1 MEGDKPGGLRRIVR
15 EVGDSLSTFFRYFGS
30 VVLFFFRIL
39 VDLPYALARPGLIIK
54 QVYVTGVQSLVV
66 IMLAGFF
73 VGMVLALQS
82 FSTLVRF
89 GAEETIGMVVALGLA
104 RELGPVVT
112 ALLFAGR
119 AGTALSS
126 EIGLMRATDQLS
138 GMEMMAVDPIK
149 RVIVPRFLGG
159 VIAVPLL
166 TAIFSGIGIF
176 GAWLEAVIVLGVD
189 EGAFWSQMQAQV
201 DLREDVVSGIIKSF
215 FFGIAASLLAV
226 YEGYNCVP
234 TAEGVGRATTRAVVN
249 TSLTVLVLN
258 FMLTAWLLGG
268 N

>member
-1 MEGDKPGGLRRIVR
+1 MNYTGRGLRRLVMEVSYSLRGFLQNFGAGQIFLLRIIVN
-15 EVGDSLSTFFRYFGS
+15 S
-30 VVLFFFRIL
+30 
-39 VDLPYALARPGLIIK
+39 PYALARPRLIIK

-66 IMLAGFF
+66 IMLAGLF
-73 VGMVLALQS
+73 VGMVLALQG
-82 FSTLVRF
+82 FLTLSRF
-89 GAEETIGMVVALGLA
+89 GAEETIGMVAALGLV

-149 RVIVPRFLGG
+149 RVVVPRFLGG
-159 VIAVPLL
+159 VIAMPILAV
-166 TAIFSGIGIF
+166 IFSAMGIF
-176 GAWLEAVIVLGVD
+176 GAWFEGVIILGVD

-201 DLREDVVSGIIKSF
+201 DLREDVMSGVIKSV
-215 FFGIAASLLAV
+215 FFGVAASLLAV
-226 YEGYNCVP
+226 FEGYNCVP

-268 N
+268 K

>member
-1 MEGDKPGGLRRIVR
+1 MNRERSRGLRRIALEIVHALR
-15 EVGDSLSTFFRYFGS
+15 SFFGTFGAGQI
-30 VVLFFFRIL
+30 FFLRIL
-39 VDLPYALARPGLIIK
+39 VNIPYALARPRLIIK

-82 FSTLVRF
+82 FLTLSRF
-89 GAEETIGMVVALGLA
+89 GAEDSIGMVAALGLV

-159 VIAVPLL
+159 VIAMPILA
-166 TAIFSGIGIF
+166 AIFSAMGIF
-176 GAWLEAVIVLGVD
+176 GAWLEGVVILGVD

-201 DLREDVVSGIIKSF
+201 DLRDDVMSGVIKSV

-226 YEGYNCVP
+226 FEGYNSAP
-234 TAEGVGRATTRAVVN
+234 TAEGVGRATTRAVVH
-249 TSLTVLVLN
+249 TSLTVLILN

-268 N
+268 K

>member
-1 MEGDKPGGLRRIVR
+1 MINSTGRGLRRLALEI
-15 EVGDSLSTFFRYFGS
+15 GYSLRGFLQNFGAGQ
-30 VVLFFFRIL
+30 LFLLRIL
-39 VDLPYALARPGLIIK
+39 VNMPYALARPGLIIK
-54 QVYVTGVQSLVV
+54 QVYVTGVLSLVV
-66 IMLAGFF
+66 IMLAGLF
-73 VGMVLALQS
+73 VGMVLALQG
-82 FSTLVRF
+82 FLTLSRF
-89 GAEETIGMVVALGLA
+89 GAEESIGMVAALGLV

-149 RVIVPRFLGG
+149 RVVVPRFLGG
-159 VIAVPLL
+159 VIAMPLL
-166 TAIFSGIGIF
+166 AVIFSAMGIF
-176 GAWLEAVIVLGVD
+176 GAWLEGVIVLGVD

-201 DLREDVVSGIIKSF
+201 DLREDVMSGVIKSF

-268 N
+268 K

>member
-1 MEGDKPGGLRRIVR
+1 MTRDTSRGLRRLWLEIGYSVR
-15 EVGDSLSTFFRYFGS
+15 GFFGNFGAGQ
-30 VVLFFFRIL
+30 LFLLRIL
-39 VDLPYALARPGLIIK
+39 VNMPYALARPRLIIK

-66 IMLAGFF
+66 IMLAGLF
-73 VGMVLALQS
+73 VGMVLALQG
-82 FSTLVRF
+82 FLTLSRF
-89 GAEETIGMVVALGLA
+89 GAEESIGMVAALGLV

-126 EIGLMRATDQLS
+126 EIGLMKATDQLS

-149 RVIVPRFLGG
+149 RVVVPRFLGG
-159 VIAVPLL
+159 VIAMPLL
-166 TAIFSGIGIF
+166 ALIFSAMGIF
-176 GAWLEAVIVLGVD
+176 GAWLEGVIILGVD

-201 DLREDVVSGIIKSF
+201 DLREDVMSGVIKSF

-226 YEGYNCVP
+226 FEGYNCVP
-234 TAEGVGRATTRAVVN
+234 TAEGVGRATTRAVVH

>member
-1 MEGDKPGGLRRIVR
+1 MKDTTLAMRQLLLDIGYTIKGFLESFGACQLFLVRI
-15 EVGDSLSTFFRYFGS
+15 
-30 VVLFFFRIL
+30 II
-39 VDLPYALARPGLIIK
+39 DLPYALARPRLIIK
-54 QVYVTGVQSLVV
+54 QVYVTGVQSLVI
-66 IMLAGFF
+66 IMLSGFF
-73 VGMVLALQS
+73 VGMVLALQGHL
-82 FSTLVRF
+82 TLSKF
-89 GAEETIGMVVALGLA
+89 GAEESIGMVAALGLT

-149 RVIVPRFLGG
+149 RVVAPRFLGG
-159 VIAVPLL
+159 VIAMPILAV
-166 TAIFSGIGIF
+166 IFSAMGIF
-176 GAWLEAVIVLGVD
+176 GAWLEGVVILGVD

-201 DLREDVVSGIIKSF
+201 DLGDDVMSGVIKSF
-215 FFGIAASLLAV
+215 FFGVTASLLAV
-226 YEGYNCVP
+226 FEGYNCVP
-234 TAEGVGRATTRAVVN
+234 TAEGVGQATTRAVVY
-249 TSLTVLVLN
+249 TSLAVLALN

>member
-1 MEGDKPGGLRRIVR
+1 MNRETSTGLRRLWL
-15 EVGDSLSTFFRYFGS
+15 EVLYSLRGFFGNFGAGQ
-30 VVLFFFRIL
+30 LFLLRIIFNM
-39 VDLPYALARPGLIIK
+39 PYALARPRLIIK

-73 VGMVLALQS
+73 VGMVLALQGHL
-82 FSTLVRF
+82 TLSRF
-89 GAEETIGMVVALGLA
+89 GAEETIGMVAALGLV

-149 RVIVPRFLGG
+149 RVVVPRFLGG
-159 VIAVPLL
+159 VIAMPILAV
-166 TAIFSGIGIF
+166 IFSAMGIF
-176 GAWLEAVIVLGVD
+176 GAWLEGVIILGVD
-189 EGAFWSQMQAQV
+189 EGAFWAQMQAQV
-201 DLREDVVSGIIKSF
+201 DLREDVMSGVIKSF

-226 YEGYNCVP
+226 FEGYNCVP
-234 TAEGVGRATTRAVVN
+234 TAEGVGRATTRGVVH

>member
-1 MEGDKPGGLRRIVR
+1 MTRETPRGLRRLWLEIGYSVR
-15 EVGDSLSTFFRYFGS
+15 GFFGTFGAGQ
-30 VVLFFFRIL
+30 LFLLRIL
-39 VDLPYALARPGLIIK
+39 VNMPYALARPRLIIK

-73 VGMVLALQS
+73 VGMVLALQGYL
-82 FSTLVRF
+82 TLSRF
-89 GAEETIGMVVALGLA
+89 GAEDTIGMVAALGLV

-126 EIGLMRATDQLS
+126 EIGLMKATDQLS

-149 RVIVPRFLGG
+149 RVVVPRFLGG
-159 VIAVPLL
+159 VIAMPILAL
-166 TAIFSGIGIF
+166 IFSAMGIF
-176 GAWLEAVIVLGVD
+176 GAWLEGVIILGVD

-201 DLREDVVSGIIKSF
+201 DLREDVMSGVIKSF

-226 YEGYNCVP
+226 FEGYNCVP
-234 TAEGVGRATTRAVVN
+234 TAEGVGRATTRAVVH

>member
-1 MEGDKPGGLRRIVR
+1 MAKASPEGMRGAALEVVHALRGFFGTFGAGTLFLLRI
-15 EVGDSLSTFFRYFGS
+15 
-30 VVLFFFRIL
+30 IANM
-39 VDLPYALARPGLIIK
+39 PYALARPSLIIK

-73 VGMVLALQS
+73 VGMVLALQGYL
-82 FSTLVRF
+82 TLSRF
-89 GAEETIGMVVALGLA
+89 GAEDTIGMVAALGLV

-149 RVIVPRFLGG
+149 RVVVPRFLGG
-159 VIAVPLL
+159 VIAMPILAV
-166 TAIFSGIGIF
+166 IFSAMGIF

-201 DLREDVVSGIIKSF
+201 EVGDDVMTGVIKSV
-215 FFGIAASLLAV
+215 FFGVAASLLAV
-226 YEGYNCVP
+226 FEGYNSIP
-234 TAEGVGRATTRAVVN
+234 TAEGVGRATTRAVVH
-249 TSLTVLVLN
+249 TSLTVLILN

>member
-1 MEGDKPGGLRRIVR
+1 MFKGALRGLRAVAL
-15 EVGDSLSTFFRYFGS
+15 EVLYNLRGFFGTFGAGQ
-30 VVLFFFRIL
+30 LFFLRIL
-39 VDLPYALARPGLIIK
+39 VNLPYALARPRLIIK

-66 IMLAGFF
+66 IMLAGLF
-73 VGMVLALQS
+73 VGMVLALQGYN
-82 FSTLVRF
+82 TLSRF
-89 GAEETIGMVVALGLA
+89 GAEDTIGMVAALGLV

-149 RVIVPRFLGG
+149 RVVGPRFLGG
-159 VIAVPLL
+159 VIAVPIL
-166 TAIFSGIGIF
+166 TVIFSAMGML
-176 GAWLEAVIVLGVD
+176 GAWLEAVVVLGVD
-189 EGAFWSQMQAQV
+189 EGAFWSQMQGQV
-201 DLREDVVSGIIKSF
+201 DLREDVMSGVIKSV
-215 FFGIAASLLAV
+215 FFGVVASLLAV
-226 YEGYNCVP
+226 FEGYNCVP
-234 TAEGVGRATTRAVVN
+234 TAEGVGRATTRAVVH

>member
-1 MEGDKPGGLRRIVR
+1 MAKAPPEGVRGAALEVAYALRGFFGTFGAGTLFLLRI
-15 EVGDSLSTFFRYFGS
+15 
-30 VVLFFFRIL
+30 IANM
-39 VDLPYALARPGLIIK
+39 PYALARPSLIIK

-73 VGMVLALQS
+73 VGMVLALQG
-82 FSTLVRF
+82 FLTLSRF
-89 GAEETIGMVVALGLA
+89 GAEDTIGMVAALGLV

-149 RVIVPRFLGG
+149 RVVVPRFLGG
-159 VIAVPLL
+159 VIAMPILAV
-166 TAIFSGIGIF
+166 IFSAMGIF

-201 DLREDVVSGIIKSF
+201 TVGDDVMSGVIKSV
-215 FFGIAASLLAV
+215 FFGVAASLLAV
-226 YEGYNCVP
+226 FEGYNSIP
-234 TAEGVGRATTRAVVN
+234 TAEGVGRATTRAVVH
-249 TSLTVLVLN
+249 TSLTVLILN

>member
-1 MEGDKPGGLRRIVR
+1 MSDPKSRGLHRLAL
-15 EVGDSLSTFFRYFGS
+15 EVGWSLRGFFGNFGAAI
-30 VVLFFFRIL
+30 LFLFRIL
-39 VDLPYALARPGLIIK
+39 YELPYALARPGLVIR

-73 VGMVLALQS
+73 VGMVLALQAHL
-82 FSTLVRF
+82 TLSRF
-89 GAEETIGMVVALGLA
+89 GAEDTIGMVAALGLV

-149 RVIVPRFLGG
+149 RVVAPRFLGG
-159 VIAVPLL
+159 VIAVPIL
-166 TAIFSGIGIF
+166 TVIFSAMGIF
-176 GAWLEAVIVLGVD
+176 GAWLEGVVILGVD

-201 DLREDVVSGIIKSF
+201 DLREDVVSGIVKSF

-226 YEGYNCVP
+226 FEGYNCVP
-234 TAEGVGRATTRAVVN
+234 TAEGVGRATTRAVVH
-249 TSLTVLVLN
+249 TSLSVLILN

-268 N
+268 K

>member
-1 MEGDKPGGLRRIVR
+1 MSNATIRGLRRLGL
-15 EVGDSLSTFFRYFGS
+15 EVLYSLRGFFGTFGAGQ
-30 VVLFFFRIL
+30 LFLLRIIANM
-39 VDLPYALARPGLIIK
+39 PYALARPRLIIK

-73 VGMVLALQS
+73 VGMVLALQAHL
-82 FSTLVRF
+82 TLSRF
-89 GAEETIGMVVALGLA
+89 GAEDTIGMVAALGLV

-149 RVIVPRFLGG
+149 RVVVPRFLGG
-159 VIAVPLL
+159 VIAMPILAV
-166 TAIFSGIGIF
+166 IFSAMGIF
-176 GAWLEAVIVLGVD
+176 GAWLEGVIILGVD

-201 DLREDVVSGIIKSF
+201 DLRDDVMSGVIKSV

-226 YEGYNCVP
+226 FEGYNCVP
-234 TAEGVGRATTRAVVN
+234 TAEGVGRATTRGVVH

>member
-1 MEGDKPGGLRRIVR
+1 MSGNAPRGLRRLALEI
-15 EVGDSLSTFFRYFGS
+15 GWSLRNFFGTFGAGQ
-30 VVLFFFRIL
+30 LFLLRIISE
-39 VDLPYALARPGLIIK
+39 LPYALARPGLVVR
-54 QVYVTGVQSLVV
+54 QVYVAGVQSLVV
-66 IMLAGFF
+66 IMLAGLF
-73 VGMVLALQS
+73 VGMVLALQGYL
-82 FSTLVRF
+82 TLSRF
-89 GAEETIGMVVALGLA
+89 GAEDTIGMVAALGLV

-149 RVIVPRFLGG
+149 RVVAPRFLGA
-159 VIAVPLL
+159 VIAVPIL
-166 TAIFSGIGIF
+166 TVIFSAMGIF
-176 GAWLEAVIVLGVD
+176 GAWLEAVVILGVD
-189 EGAFWSQMQAQV
+189 EGAFWANMQAQV
-201 DLREDVVSGIIKSF
+201 DLREDVMSGIIKSF
-215 FFGIAASLLAV
+215 FFGVAAALLAV
-226 YEGYNCVP
+226 FEGYNCVP
-234 TAEGVGRATTRAVVN
+234 TAEGVGRATTRAVVH

>member
-1 MEGDKPGGLRRIVR
+1 MAKAPPGGVHGAALEVVYAVRGFFGTFGAGTLFLLRI
-15 EVGDSLSTFFRYFGS
+15 
-30 VVLFFFRIL
+30 IANM
-39 VDLPYALARPGLIIK
+39 PYALARPSLIIK

-73 VGMVLALQS
+73 VGMVLALQG
-82 FSTLVRF
+82 FLTLSRF
-89 GAEETIGMVVALGLA
+89 GAEDTIGMVAALGLV

-149 RVIVPRFLGG
+149 RVVVPRFLGG
-159 VIAVPLL
+159 VIAMPILAV
-166 TAIFSGIGIF
+166 IFSAMGIF

-201 DLREDVVSGIIKSF
+201 TVGDDVMTGVIKSV
-215 FFGIAASLLAV
+215 FFGVAASLLAV
-226 YEGYNCVP
+226 FEGYNSIP
-234 TAEGVGRATTRAVVN
+234 TAEGVGRATTRAVVH
-249 TSLTVLVLN
+249 TSLTVLILN

>member
-1 MEGDKPGGLRRIVR
+1 MEGDTLRGLRRIVR
-15 EVGDSLSTFFRYFGS
+15 EVGYSLRGFFQHFGAGQ
-30 VVLFFFRIL
+30 FFFLRIL

-82 FSTLVRF
+82 FLTLSRF
-89 GAEETIGMVVALGLA
+89 GAEDTIGMVAALGLV

-149 RVIVPRFLGG
+149 RVIAPRFLGG
-159 VIAVPLL
+159 VIAVPIL
-166 TAIFSGIGIF
+166 TVIFSAMGIF
-176 GAWLEAVIVLGVD
+176 GAWLEGVIILGVD

-201 DLREDVVSGIIKSF
+201 DLREDVMSGIIKSF

>member
-1 MEGDKPGGLRRIVR
+1 MVNDTARGLRRLAL
-15 EVGDSLSTFFRYFGS
+15 EVGYSVRGFFEHFGAGQ
-30 VVLFFFRIL
+30 LFLVRII
-39 VDLPYALARPGLIIK
+39 VNMPYALARPRLIIK
-54 QVYVTGVQSLVV
+54 QVYVTGVLSLVV

-73 VGMVLALQS
+73 VGMVLALQG
-82 FSTLVRF
+82 FLTLSRF
-89 GAEETIGMVVALGLA
+89 GAEETIGMVAALGLV

-149 RVIVPRFLGG
+149 RIIVPRFLGG
-159 VIAVPLL
+159 VIAMPILAV
-166 TAIFSGIGIF
+166 IFSAMGIF
-176 GAWLEAVIVLGVD
+176 GAWLEGVIILGVD

-201 DLREDVVSGIIKSF
+201 DLREDVMSGVIKSI

-258 FMLTAWLLGG
+258 FILTSWLLGG